1 MSVGD
6 LFVLKSQINKLYTY
20 NGTTW
25 DLGVVL
31 PTEEPT
37 ENLQD
42 GDQWFDTDENKLYTY
57 NGTTWDLGVV
67 LPTEEPTENLQDGD
81 QWFDKGY
88 IYTLKEYNGNN

>member
-1 MSVGD
+1 VPNDGTMSVGD

-20 NGTTW
+20 DGTTW

-37 ENLQD
+37 ENLED
-42 GDQWFDTDENKLYTY
+42 GN
-57 NGTTWDLGVV
+57 
-67 LPTEEPTENLQDGD
+67 